1 MIDEH
6 LHALLH
12 SIINA
17 LDGLT
22 KATRELHSEKQQT
35 NAILHRLAEME
46 KRLTDAIAKRTEI
59 TPSLEAAAMSVQSA
73 LDKLDATI
81 PDKKES

>member
-1 MIDEH
+1 MNDEH
-6 LHALLH
+6 FHSLLH
-12 SIINA
+12 SVINA

-22 KATRELHSEKQQT
+22 KATREAHSEKQT

-46 KRLTDAIAKRTEI
+46 QRLTDAIAKKTEI
-59 TPSLEAAAMSVQSA
+59 DPSLEAAAMKVQSA